1 MNAGAGVMVSTAP
14 TDAAAPRRLTWFSA
28 PISTAVAIVLSL
40 NPLGAVL
47 VLGWLM
53 RVMRR
58 ETAITSIRELRRVSR
73 SEALTLLASR
83 PAWAALGPWTGWLR
97 ASQPKYSRLGRCFGG
112 LAETVKLAAVSA
124 LALALATLPFTA
136 LLLLSWWAGWENSF
150 NKGYE
155 QAWAGPGLAL
165 LGILAALFVLQH
177 LPMATAH
184 LAAERRFAAMFDLQ
198 TVRALVRAERW
209 RNLRLAL
216 ITVIAALPIAGAQ
229 ILPAFIETWRPGFA
243 ELPAEIIEAVATQW
257 HVLPTIYLGL
267 ALILIRRAQSRCYA
281 RAALSLASARTT
293 FCNDIAAA
301 FDPAGARPASPK
313 RGRLGGFIAGLL
325 LTAIWA
331 AFIAQLYMAQFAN
344 HAWWNWLNHPL
355 IGLPWIYRP
364 L

>member
-1 MNAGAGVMVSTAP
+1 MNAGAMVTAIPVST
-14 TDAAAPRRLTWFSA
+14 AAPRRLSWLSI
-28 PISTAVAIVLSL
+28 PLSTAIAIVLSL
-40 NPLGAVL
+40 NPLGALL

-53 RVMRR
+53 RLMRR
-58 ETAITSIRELRRVSR
+58 ETAIASIRELRRVSR
-73 SEALTLLASR
+73 SQARALLASR
-83 PAWAALGPWTGWLR
+83 PALAALAPWTGWLR
-97 ASQPKYSRLGRCFGG
+97 ASQPRSSRLGRWFAG

-124 LALALATLPFTA
+124 LALALATLPFTV

-155 QAWAGPGLAL
+155 QAWAGPALAL

-184 LAAERRFAAMFDLQ
+184 LAAERRISAMFDLP
-198 TVRALVRAERW
+198 TVRALIRAQRW
-209 RNLRLAL
+209 RNLGLAL
-216 ITVIAALPIAGAQ
+216 LTFIAALPVAGAQ

-243 ELPAEIIEAVATQW
+243 EMPAEIIQAVATQW
-257 HVLPTIYLGL
+257 HVLPTIYLVL
-267 ALILIRRAQSRCYA
+267 ALIVLRRAQSRCYA
-281 RAALSLASARTT
+281 RAALSLASARTS
-293 FCNDIAAA
+293 FCNGIAAE
-301 FDPAGARPASPK
+301 FGPNSTRPTSPK
-313 RGRLGGFIAGLL
+313 RGRLGGLVAGLL

-331 AFIAQLYMAQFAN
+331 AFIAQLYVAQFAN